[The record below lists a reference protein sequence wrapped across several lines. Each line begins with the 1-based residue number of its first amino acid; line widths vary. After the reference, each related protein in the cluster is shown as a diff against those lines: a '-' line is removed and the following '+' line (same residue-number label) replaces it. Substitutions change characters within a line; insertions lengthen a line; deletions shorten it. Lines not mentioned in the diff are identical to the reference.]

1 MIICCEIIHLWSIF
15 SCRSAGEEGFVIS
28 TINFVA
34 EAPGGFVPDSKSR
47 STIHESVNIP
57 VPVNRI
63 SSASPT
69 SLTHSLMNRSENM
82 TPYSIDVWIMI
93 GTSGKISVPM
103 TNDDLRLVHKNILQ
117 YGHWMCQLFL
127 HEGGM

>member
-1 MIICCEIIHLWSIF
+1 MKSF
-15 SCRSAGEEGFVIS
+15 TFDRYSPAAARGEEGFVIS

-63 SSASPT
+63 SSASPNQSDT
-69 SLTHSLMNRSENM
+69 F
-82 TPYSIDVWIMI
+82 IDEQ
-93 GTSGKISVPM
+93 K
-103 TNDDLRLVHKNILQ
+103 
-117 YGHWMCQLFL
+117 
-127 HEGGM
+127 